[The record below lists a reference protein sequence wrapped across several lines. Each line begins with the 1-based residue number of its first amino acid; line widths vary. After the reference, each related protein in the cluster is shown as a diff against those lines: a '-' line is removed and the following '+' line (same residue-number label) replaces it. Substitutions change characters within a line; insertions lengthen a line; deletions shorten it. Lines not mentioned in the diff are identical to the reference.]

1 MDSLLHDAQFACRLL
16 WKDKAFSLATVLTLA
31 VCIGANTALFSIVY
45 SVLLKP
51 LPVPE
56 SDRLVLV
63 YNGYPRAGAV
73 RGGSGVP
80 DYLDRVKGASAIET
94 LALFNT
100 GNRTTGESGR
110 PERVRGMGVTPSFFR
125 VARVEAALGRTFT
138 DDEAEPG
145 NADKVVLS
153 HAFWQ
158 ERLGGDRA
166 VMGRQLRLDGKT
178 YTVVGVMPETFSF
191 VDAGVRLWTPLVFTP
206 RQRSDDGRHD
216 NSWTS
221 IGRLKP
227 GATIGQAQ
235 AQVDAINAAN
245 LDRLPALKPLLVNAG
260 FHSVVVPL
268 QDDLVRDV
276 KGTLYLLWG
285 GTLSVLL
292 IGCLNIVNLALVRA
306 RVRIREIAV
315 RAALGAGRWRVA
327 RQLLTESLLLTA
339 LSGAVGLLL
348 GWAALG
354 LLGTL
359 NLDQIPRG
367 SEIRLDAVTVAFTMG
382 IAAVLGIVIGAFPL
396 SSALRLDLSSVLHEG
411 GRAGTG
417 GRGARVLRRTLVVA
431 QVAVAFVLL
440 LGAGLL
446 MASFR
451 QVLSVDPGFDP
462 RQVLTAS
469 VSLPASRYAGDDQL
483 RAFAAQALERVQA
496 LPGVVKAGATT
507 TIPFGGRYNDSV
519 ILAEGYQML
528 PGESV
533 ISPSR
538 LVITP
543 GYVEAMRIPLKRGRL
558 FDNRDTKGAQR
569 VVIVDERLAKRF
581 WPGRDPLGRRMY
593 RPSSPENVLVT
604 DDKTDWI
611 TVVGVVGDVKQRGLV
626 ESQASVGAY
635 YFPFDQ
641 ETARTITF
649 AIRTA
654 TDPKMLV
661 NHVRSEVVAL
671 DPELPV
677 YSTKT
682 MEELTDDSLVTRRWP
697 VVLSMGFGVVALL
710 LSAVG
715 IYGVLA
721 YLVTQRTK
729 EIGIRVALG
738 STPRS
743 VFDLVLKEGLLLVG
757 VGLAI
762 GAVGMLAIRKSL
774 EAQLYGVRL
783 SDPAVIMIA
792 TLVLGAVALVA
803 CVIPA
808 RRATRIDPV
817 VALNRE

>member
-1 MDSLLHDAQFACRLL
+1 
-16 WKDKAFSLATVLTLA
+16 
-31 VCIGANTALFSIVY
+31 
-45 SVLLKP
+45 
-51 LPVPE
+51 
-56 SDRLVLV
+56 
-63 YNGYPRAGAV
+63 
-73 RGGSGVP
+73 
-80 DYLDRVKGASAIET
+80 
-94 LALFNT
+94 
-100 GNRTTGESGR
+100 
-110 PERVRGMGVTPSFFR
+110 
-125 VARVEAALGRTFT
+125 
-138 DDEAEPG
+138 
-145 NADKVVLS
+145 
-153 HAFWQ
+153 
-158 ERLGGDRA
+158 
-166 VMGRQLRLDGKT
+166 
-178 YTVVGVMPETFSF
+178 
-191 VDAGVRLWTPLVFTP
+191 
-206 RQRSDDGRHD
+206 
-216 NSWTS
+216 
-221 IGRLKP
+221 
-227 GATIGQAQ
+227 
-235 AQVDAINAAN
+235 
-245 LDRLPALKPLLVNAG
+245 
-260 FHSVVVPL
+260 VVVPL

-276 KGTLYLLWG
+276 RGTLYLLWG

-306 RVRIREIAV
+306 LGRIREIAM

-348 GWAALG
+348 GWAALR

-367 SEIRLDAVTVAFTMG
+367 SEIRLDAVAVAFTMG
-382 IAAVLGIVIGAFPL
+382 VAAVLGIVIGAFPL
-396 SSALRLDLSSVLHEG
+396 ASALRLDLSSVLHEG

-417 GRGARVLRRTLVVA
+417 GRGPRVLRRTLVVA

-440 LGAGLL
+440 LGASLL

-469 VSLPASRYAGDDQL
+469 VSLPGSRFTNDDQL
-483 RAFAAQALERVQA
+483 RAFAAQALARVRA
-496 LPGVVKAGATT
+496 LPGVLKAGATSN
-507 TIPFGGRYNDSV
+507 IPFGGRYNDSV
-519 ILAEGYQML
+519 IVAEGYQML

-538 LVITP
+538 AVITP
-543 GYVEAMRIPLKRGRL
+543 GYFEAMRIPLKRGRL
-558 FDNRDTKGAQR
+558 FDARDTKGAQHA
-569 VVIVDERLAKRF
+569 VIVDERLAKKF

-593 RPSSPENVLVT
+593 RPSSPENVLAT

-641 ETARTITF
+641 DTARTMIL
-649 AIRTA
+649 AIRTT
-654 TDPKMLV
+654 TDPTALV
-661 NHVRSEVVAL
+661 NQVRREVAAL

-743 VFDLVLKEGLLLVG
+743 VFDLVLKEGLVLVG
-757 VGLAI
+757 VGLGIGAI
-762 GAVGMLAIRKSL
+762 GVFAIRKSL
-774 EAQLYGVRL
+774 EAQLYGVQP
-783 SDPAVIMIA
+783 SDPAVLAIA

-817 VALNRE
+817 VALSSE